1 MRKIGS
7 RRQQRAAPEGFTAI
21 MSWWPPG
28 GSIIRT
34 GWGGLGSATNNF
46 CGPGCIPFL
55 VVFSFPIFTDRRL
68 DLYNIQR
75 TLAAQIPPIRD
86 RCSHWKSNAPKPNI
100 LFLFS
105 HTEKYPQTRI
115 PSPTNPLHRCK
126 PPLYYH
132 CPEEICKPQN

>member
-1 MRKIGS
+1 MHKIGS

-21 MSWWPPG
+21 MYWWPPG
-28 GSIIRT
+28 GSIIQT

-55 VVFSFPIFTDRRL
+55 MVFSFPIFTDRRL
-68 DLYNIQR
+68 DLCNIQR
-75 TLAAQIPPIRD
+75 TLAAQIPSIRD

-115 PSPTNPLHRCK
+115 PSPTNPLHCCR
-126 PPLYYH
+126 PPLYYY